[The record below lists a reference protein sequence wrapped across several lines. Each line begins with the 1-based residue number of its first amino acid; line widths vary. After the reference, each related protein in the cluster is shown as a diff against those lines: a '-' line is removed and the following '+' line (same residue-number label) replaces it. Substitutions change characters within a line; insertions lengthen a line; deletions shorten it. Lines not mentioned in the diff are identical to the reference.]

1 MKTKKLLVLIA
12 LLIATLIM
20 LPNTVNA
27 AGEEFTEDFCKYKI
41 LEDNATVELIMN
53 EDSNRETIEV
63 PAKVNYNST
72 DYTVISI
79 GEEAFKADYML
90 KTLILPYTIQTIG
103 NSAFFDCVGGEYGEL
118 GLTNINVRNSNG
130 LITENTL
137 PTSLKTIGEHAFYR
151 TPHLTNLAI
160 PEGVTTIGMSAFSES
175 GITSIVIPSSVT
187 SIGSAAFAYS
197 SIVNVDINANIT
209 EIPDS
214 MFYICANL
222 ASVELPNTVKTIGN
236 YAFNECPNL
245 ATINMPN
252 SLETIGAFAFY
263 GCALNNIQMPNT
275 VTSVAYSAFDDG
287 IKILGVYPGSVTGQ
301 ALLAQTMVDLSDNYN
316 ATFNLINI
324 QTKNETK
331 ENNSYCVELFA
342 DDGYILPQ
350 EIKVYINDQEAELYT
365 EYNYTAESGIV
376 AIMNNEITGNIRIEA
391 SAVRP
396 QQRINFVLNDIASNY
411 FTITDNYGIEI
422 GSFVDAN
429 YGEEYNFRIQTQ
441 QGYIV
446 GEVIINGNKTTID
459 SDYYEFTIVA
469 TEETTVEING
479 AQIQYEFITEAE
491 EGATI
496 NPAGTTKVYGGEMKI
511 VTVETEGAYGILSV
525 QTITE
530 YKNGTEPYISDKDV
544 YNTQFYIDCPMDNN
558 IKNIKF
564 VVKTYKKYIT
574 TPQDFQ
580 EKLGGPEFAG
590 ISGNTIKLKKNVE
603 LDSEKTLHIKSGEYI
618 LDLNGHTISVKTEEN
633 SQMYAENIIEL
644 QGTSKLTIKDSS
656 NGNGSIDGTNSFMAI
671 YARER
676 SILVIENGKYTSR
689 NNVIIVEELAKVTI
703 NNGSFKSE
711 ESSAISCYSEI
722 ELYIN
727 GGTFEGGEIEWDGPE
742 AYAPETAALRVMY
755 DFEIQPKVVLKGGK
769 FIGKEKMSI
778 LAVTY
783 IDPDSDECKP
793 IDVKTM
799 LAEGY
804 KFETAEELKT
814 ITAPLD
820 EQNTDIYRSYITNL
834 EVTVVKEQTDAP
846 NSGETG
852 GEQQQPGGGGE
863 GTVAPDDTEEDKE
876 QPGISED
883 ESKDENL
890 GKPEDD
896 KKDENKEEQ
905 QPSAPEADKKDENK
919 NEEKPNTNNPVTGDA
934 VIIFAV
940 ILVISI
946 IGIVVTMKMKKK
958 N

>member
-12 LLIATLIM
+12 LLMATLIIM
-20 LPNTVNA
+20 PSTVNA
-27 AGEEFTEDFCKYKI
+27 AGEEFTEGDFKYKI
-41 LEDNATVELIMN
+41 LDGDTTVELIKNDDYNSN
-53 EDSNRETIEV
+53 ELEV
-63 PAKVNYNST
+63 PAKVNYNSKE
-72 DYTVISI
+72 YTVISI
-79 GEEAFKADYML
+79 GEEAFKTDYML

-103 NSAFFDCVGGEYGEL
+103 NSAFYDCQGNDE
-118 GLTNINVRNSNG
+118 GLERINVRNADNSTTANA
-130 LITENTL
+130 L
-137 PTSLKTIGEHAFYR
+137 PTSLKTIGDYAFSRAFY
-151 TPHLTNLAI
+151 LTNITI
-160 PEGVTTIGMSAFSES
+160 PEGVTTIGVAAFSET
-175 GITSIVIPSSVT
+175 GLTSVIIPSTVT
-187 SIGSAAFAYS
+187 SIGYGAFAS
-197 SIVNVDINANIT
+197 TMVSNVKINANLT
-209 EIPDS
+209 EIPYGLFQS
-214 MFYICANL
+214 CPNL
-222 ASVELPNTVKTIGN
+222 ISVDLPNSIKTIGEF
-236 YAFNECPNL
+236 AFNECPNL
-245 ATINMPN
+245 VTINMPT
-252 SLETIGAFAFY
+252 SLENIGTQAFL
-263 GCALNNIQMPNT
+263 GCAINNIQMPNT
-275 VTSVAYSAFDDG
+275 VINVEYSAFNDNT
-287 IKILGVYPGSVTGQ
+287 KILGVYPGSVTGQ
-301 ALLAQTMVDLSDNYN
+301 ALLAQTNVDLSDNYN

-342 DDGYILPQ
+342 DDGYVLPQ
-350 EIKVYINDQEAELYT
+350 DIKVYINDQEAELYT
-365 EYNYTAESGIV
+365 EYNYDAESGIV
-376 AIMNNEITGNIRIEA
+376 AIMNNVITGNIRIEA
-391 SAVRP
+391 SADRP
-396 QQRINFVLNDIASNY
+396 QQRINFVLNDIALN
-411 FTITDNYGIEI
+411 FFNITYNNGMGF

-429 YGEEYNFRIQTQ
+429 YGEPYNFRIQTAY
-441 QGYIV
+441 GYII
-446 GEVIINGNKTTID
+446 EDVIINGNKTTVG
-459 SDYYEFTIVA
+459 SDYYEFTISP
-469 TEETTVEING
+469 TEETTVEVNG
-479 AQIQYEFITEAE
+479 AQIKYDFITEAE
-491 EGATI
+491 QGAIVT
-496 NPAGTTKVYGGEMKI
+496 PAGPIKVTGGDTVN
-511 VTVETEGAYGILSV
+511 VTIETEGVYGIVSI

-530 YKNGTEPYISDKDV
+530 YKDGTELYISDESI

-580 EKLGGPEFAG
+580 EKLGGPEFAE
-590 ISGNTIKLKKNVE
+590 INGNTIKLKKNVE

-633 SQMYAENIIEL
+633 SEMYAENIIEL

-671 YARER
+671 YAREQ
-676 SILVIENGKYTSR
+676 STLVIENGKYTAVA
-689 NNVIIVEELAKVTI
+689 NVIIVEEKAKVTI
-703 NNGSFKSE
+703 NNGSFKSKE
-711 ESSAISCYSEI
+711 ANAISCYSET

-727 GGTFEGGEIEWDGPE
+727 GGTFEAGEIEWDGPE
-742 AYAPETAALRVMY
+742 EYAPEIVALRIMC
-755 DFEIQPKVVLKGGK
+755 DIEMQPKVVLKGGK
-769 FIGKEKMSI
+769 FIGKDKMSI

-793 IDVKTM
+793 VDVKTM

-834 EVTVVKEQTDAP
+834 EVTVVKEQIDDS

-876 QPGISED
+876 QPDISED

-890 GKPEDD
+890 GAPED
-896 KKDENKEEQ
+896 
-905 QPSAPEADKKDENK
+905 DKKDENK

-934 VIIFAV
+934 IIIFAV

-946 IGIVVTMKMKKK
+946 IGIVATMKMKKK
-958 N
+958 K